1 TPGESYSGFVWFAH
15 SSGANPDVILE
26 VTELDGTVIAS
37 DARTVFVDG
46 WQLLDV
52 SFTAPGDTVVFRAGL
67 DGPYGESRG
76 AALDDAILVER
87 DVGTLYNR
95 TFDDGLD
102 AWSIVG
108 DSDGTVTA
116 VSSGGITAAELV
128 SQTGQPVGVEQWFNG
143 NGFNAAN
150 ATVAVD
156 STEPTEVT
164 LEILRLDDTVVATWS
179 VTLNST
185 DDWVTIGDVGWGY
198 RDEDVLVY
206 RITTQGPGA
215 VRIDTAF
222 VALAL

>member
-1 TPGESYSGFVWFAH
+1 M
-15 SSGANPDVILE
+15 ILE
-26 VTELDGTVIAS
+26 VTELDGAVIAS
-37 DARTVFVDG
+37 DARTVFVEG
-46 WQLLDV
+46 WQLLGV

-67 DGPYGESRG
+67 DGPYGEFRG
-76 AALDDAILVER
+76 AALDDALLVER

-108 DSDGTVTA
+108 DSEGTVTA
-116 VSSGGITAAELV
+116 VSSGGVTAVELV

-150 ATVAVD
+150 ATLTVD
-156 STEPTEVT
+156 STDDTQVT

-179 VTLNST
+179 ATLNSS
-185 DDWVTIGDVGWGY
+185 DGWVTIGDVGWEY

-215 VRIDTAF
+215 VRVDATF
-222 VALAL
+222 VSLAL